1 MENNT
6 KLYYPFIYTHH
17 YAYTVAFYGS
27 HEPMIVKGPL
37 IMKTYYKDESKKEI
51 DIKHTSA
58 YFMDELFYE
67 TNKVIRES
75 FNDSYNGKREL
86 IELSL
91 PELGNE
97 YRIVY
102 NTAEIRSERYD
113 DTLSILNNRDKSAI
127 GVAIIVKRD
136 KDGMLQ
142 YLQEAE
148 ARKICS
154 YYTTD

>member
-6 KLYYPFIYTHH
+6 KLYYPFTYTHH
-17 YAYTVAFYGS
+17 YAYTVAFYGGRD
-27 HEPMIVKGPL
+27 PMIVKGPL

-51 DIKHTSA
+51 DIKHTSD

-67 TNKVIRES
+67 TNKVIREG

-102 NTAEIRSERYD
+102 NSAEIRSERYD
-113 DTLSILNNRDKSAI
+113 DALLILNNRDKSAV

-148 ARKICS
+148 PRKICS
-154 YYTTD
+154 YYTTE